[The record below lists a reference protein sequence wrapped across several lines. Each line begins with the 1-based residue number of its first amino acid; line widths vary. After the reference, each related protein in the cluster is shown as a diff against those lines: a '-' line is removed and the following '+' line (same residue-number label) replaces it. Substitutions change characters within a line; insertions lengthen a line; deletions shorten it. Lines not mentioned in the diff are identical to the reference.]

1 MAKKEDNEK
10 AVNTAEETQEKK
22 EQEKTVRI
30 RLHKDMQNSDD
41 LFVGV
46 NGRTFLIKRGVTVD
60 VPECVAEVIANAEAQ
75 RAEAMDYM
83 EQNIKG

>member
-1 MAKKEDNEK
+1 MSEK
-10 AVNTAEETQEKK
+10 AEKAQEQTQEQAQ
-22 EQEKTVRI
+22 EQAEKTVRI
-30 RLHKDMQNSDD
+30 RLHKDMQNNED

-75 RAEAMDYM
+75 REQAMEYIEKNM
-83 EQNIKG
+83 KA

>member
-1 MAKKEDNEK
+1 MSEKTEK
-10 AVNTAEETQEKK
+10 AQEQTQE
-22 EQEKTVRI
+22 QAEKTVRI
-30 RLHKDMQNSDD
+30 RLHKDMQNNED

-75 RAEAMDYM
+75 REQAMEYIEKNM
-83 EQNIKG
+83 KA

>member
-1 MAKKEDNEK
+1 MAAKKEDNAP
-10 AVNTAEETQEKK
+10 AVNAAEETGEKM
-22 EQEKTVRI
+22 VRI
-30 RLHKDMQNSDD
+30 RLHKDMQNSED